1 MCGRVTLTRDDI
13 AEIADDLEAEISPAD
28 AARYRRRYNVAP
40 SDRHWILQRGQLASD
55 RRVLVPA
62 VWGYLA
68 SGRPLI
74 NVRGEQVGSGAGFK
88 NAFGSRR
95 CVVVTDGFF
104 EWTTDRAPFWYHR
117 DDAGLVLLGGLY
129 QTTDAI
135 ADQVQIR
142 FTILTTRPNRLV
154 SRVHNR
160 MPVVLSRTDVEDWLT
175 APSTR
180 AAELIVPAQEDAL
193 VATPV
198 SRRVNSVKHDDPEC
212 LAPFAEPGAGP
223 GAGEDPQRRLF

>member
-13 AEIADDLEAEISPAD
+13 AEIADDLEAQISAAD

-40 SDRHWILQRGQLASD
+40 SDRHWIVQCDSD
-55 RRVLVPA
+55 RRILLPA

-74 NVRGEQVGSGAGFK
+74 NVRGEQVASGAGFK
-88 NAFGSRR
+88 EAFRSRR

-104 EWTTDRAPFWYHR
+104 EWTADRSPFWYHR
-117 DDAGLVLLGGLY
+117 GDAGLVLLGGLY
-129 QTTDAI
+129 QSSAGAPTGH
-135 ADQVQIR
+135 VHPR

-154 SRVHNR
+154 AQVHDR
-160 MPVVLSRTDVEDWLT
+160 MPVVLSEADVADWLN
-175 APSTR
+175 APPTR
-180 AAELIVPAQEDAL
+180 AAELIAPAEEHTL

-212 LAPFAEPGAGP
+212 LAPFSGSAAAEN
-223 GAGEDPQRRLF
+223 PQRNLF